1 MRIGIKQVGD
11 AGAGRTARGFV
22 GQEQVFKVDER
33 FNCWPIKVLEDK
45 GGAMVGVSE
54 EAGSGILFVQEFLNS

>member
-45 GGAMVGVSE
+45 GGGSE
-54 EAGSGILFVQEFLNS
+54 RGGR